1 MSELTD
7 LYQQVLLDH
16 YRSPRNR
23 GKPPGAERSAEGHNP
38 LCGDRVEVHVDFADD
53 RLRAIGFEGSG
64 CAISQASAS
73 LMTEAARG
81 LTRAE
86 FERLFAAFRATVT
99 GGSPDPGVELG
110 KLEALAGVAAFPM
123 RVKCATLAWHAL
135 EAALGAAPKVVSSE

>member
-23 GKPPGAERSAEGHNP
+23 GRPPGAERSAEGHNP
-38 LCGDRVEVHVDFADD
+38 LCGDRIKVYVDFGDD
-53 RLRAIGFEGSG
+53 RLRAVGFDGSG

-73 LMTEAARG
+73 LMTEAVRG
-81 LTRAE
+81 LDRAA
-86 FERLFAAFRATVT
+86 FEQLFAAFRAAVT
-99 GGSPDPGVELG
+99 GGTPDPAIELG
-110 KLEALAGVAAFPM
+110 KLEALAGVAGFPM

-135 EAALGAAPKVVSSE
+135 EAALEADPRVVSTE

>member
-1 MSELTD
+1 VSELTD

-23 GKPPGAERSAEGHNP
+23 GRPPGAERSAEGHNP
-38 LCGDRVEVHVDFADD
+38 LCGDRITVHVDLADD
-53 RLRAIGFEGSG
+53 RLRAVGFEGSG

-86 FERLFAAFRATVT
+86 FERLFAAFRAVVT
-99 GGSPDPGVELG
+99 GGAHDPGVDLG
-110 KLEALAGVAAFPM
+110 KLEALAGVAGFPM
-123 RVKCATLAWHAL
+123 RVKCATLAWHTL
-135 EAALGAAPKVVSSE
+135 EAALAAEPRVVSTE

>member
-23 GKPPGAERSAEGHNP
+23 GRPPGAERSAEGHNP
-38 LCGDRVEVHVDFADD
+38 LCGDRITVHVDLAGD
-53 RLRAIGFEGSG
+53 RLRAVGFEGSG

-73 LMTEAARG
+73 LMTEAAQG

-86 FERLFAAFRATVT
+86 FERLFAAFRALVT
-99 GGSPDPGVELG
+99 GGAPAGGVDLG
-110 KLEALAGVAAFPM
+110 KLEALAGVAGFPM
-123 RVKCATLAWHAL
+123 RVKCATLAWHTL
-135 EAALGAAPKVVSSE
+135 EAALAAEPRVVSTE